1 MNLKTSKA
9 VQYHTGEF
17 PPSRLDYAAF
27 LPDLLEATDALA
39 RYDQMLQGMHN
50 SEILLAPL
58 RGQESLASSR
68 MEGTFSTL
76 EEILQLQEESEGE
89 DPTEIAKE
97 YRSEAVETY
106 LYSRSLKEAHRQ
118 LSDGYPLSES
128 LIKRMHQLLL
138 SFGRGIGK
146 SPGEYKTEQNYIGAS
161 SGSQVSFIPIAPEAL
176 NSGMENLLTY
186 VKDDS
191 IPPLLRVALCHLEF
205 EALHPFKDGNGRVGR
220 ILITLLLW
228 HLKVISKP
236 HFYISRYFEEHKAD
250 YIQMMRNVSSD
261 HSWDDWIQ
269 FFLSAVTTQ
278 ARQNLVIAESIQ
290 SLYEDMK
297 IRFSDLLAS
306 RYSTQALDYIFTNP
320 VFRNSRFTNNSGIPK
335 QTAARFSRV
344 LLEHQLLETRAE
356 AAGRQ
361 SAVHAF
367 EPLLKLVRIWGNKGK
382 GWNSGL
388 GKAHQ
393 KIRKRYCEDRWPIL
407 LGREAHTHSQQKP
420 PRPLLAQND
429 SLTEEIIEHIEAG
442 LDSFRSVAR
451 NLVS

>member
-1 MNLKTSKA
+1 MKLDTSQA
-9 VQYHTGEF
+9 VQYHTGKF
-17 PPSRLDYAAF
+17 PPRSLDYSVF

-89 DPTEIAKE
+89 DPAKVAKE

-106 LYSRSLKEAHRQ
+106 LYGRALKEAHQQ

-138 SFGRGIGK
+138 SIGRGTGK

-161 SGSQVSFIPIAPEAL
+161 GGALVSFIPVSPEGL
-176 NSGMENLLTY
+176 GSGMENLLSYAT
-186 VKDDS
+186 DDS
-191 IPPLLRVALCHLEF
+191 TPPLLRVALCHLEF

-228 HLKVISKP
+228 HLEVISKP
-236 HFYISRYFEEHKAD
+236 HFYISRYFEENKAS
-250 YIQMMRNVSSD
+250 YITLMRNASD
-261 HSWDDWIQ
+261 HDSWEEWIQ
-269 FFLSAVTTQ
+269 FFLSAVTSQ
-278 ARQNLVIAESIQ
+278 ARQNLAIADSIQ
-290 SLYEDMK
+290 SLYGEMK
-297 IRFSDLLAS
+297 IRFSELLAS

-320 VFRNSRFTNNSGIPK
+320 VFRNSRFTNNAGIPK

-344 LLEHQLLETRAE
+344 LLENQLLETKLE
-356 AAGRQ
+356 PSGRQ

-367 EPLLKLVRIWGNKGK
+367 EPLLKLVRI
-382 GWNSGL
+382 
-388 GKAHQ
+388 
-393 KIRKRYCEDRWPIL
+393 
-407 LGREAHTHSQQKP
+407 
-420 PRPLLAQND
+420 
-429 SLTEEIIEHIEAG
+429 
-442 LDSFRSVAR
+442 
-451 NLVS
+451 

>member
-1 MNLKTSKA
+1 MKLDLSQA
-9 VQYHTGEF
+9 VQYHSGEF
-17 PPSRLDYAAF
+17 PPRSLDYSVF

-138 SFGRGIGK
+138 SFGRGTGK
-146 SPGEYKTEQNYIGAS
+146 APGEYKTEQNYIGAS
-161 SGSQVSFIPIAPEAL
+161 GGTQVSFIPVSPEGL
-176 NSGMENLLTY
+176 SSGMEDLLTFLT
-186 VKDDS
+186 DDS
-191 IPPLLRVALCHLEF
+191 MPPLLRVALCHLEF

-228 HLKVISKP
+228 RLNVISKP
-236 HFYISRYFEEHKAD
+236 HFYISRYFEENKAS
-250 YIQMMRNVSSD
+250 YINIMRNVSD
-261 HSWDDWIQ
+261 YGNWEEWVQ
-269 FFLSAVTTQ
+269 FFLSAVTSQ
-278 ARQNLVIAESIQ
+278 ARQNLAIAESIQ
-290 SLYEDMK
+290 SLYEEMK
-297 IRFSDLLAS
+297 IRFLDLLAS

-335 QTAARFSRV
+335 QTTPSS
-344 LLEHQLLETRAE
+344 HC
-356 AAGRQ
+356 
-361 SAVHAF
+361 S
-367 EPLLKLVRIWGNKGK
+367 
-382 GWNSGL
+382 NSL
-388 GKAHQ
+388 G
-393 KIRKRYCEDRWPIL
+393 
-407 LGREAHTHSQQKP
+407 
-420 PRPLLAQND
+420 
-429 SLTEEIIEHIEAG
+429 
-442 LDSFRSVAR
+442 FR
-451 NLVS
+451 L